1 MCREID
7 EGKELH
13 QGASDQDL
21 PEDYKA
27 GVCYR
32 QEAKV
37 RSKCEETQEE
47 RILAMAKKKA
57 ADDSKKV
64 AGDSKVERCVK
75 EVMKTKGYSF
85 EKALKVCQ
93 ASTGQALKTGKK
105 AKSTKG
111 EKKEE
116 KKTKKY

>member
-1 MCREID
+1 
-7 EGKELH
+7 
-13 QGASDQDL
+13 
-21 PEDYKA
+21 
-27 GVCYR
+27 
-32 QEAKV
+32 
-37 RSKCEETQEE
+37 
-47 RILAMAKKKA
+47 MAKKA
-57 ADDSKKV
+57 SDDSKKV
-64 AGDSKVERCVK
+64 TGDSKVERCVK

-111 EKKEE
+111 DKKEE